1 MAVDGKAEQAVVAG
15 GNADNQHRDIKRHDD
30 KKAKKSAVALR
41 QRQYRAERADE
52 QERQTAQ
59 RE

>member
-15 GNADNQHRDIKRHDD
+15 GHADNQHRNVERHDD
-30 KKAKKSAVALR
+30 EKAEKGAVALR
-41 QRQYRAERADE
+41 QRQYRAERSDE